1 MKSIAFIGLGN
12 MGAPMAARL
21 VAGGFVLSVYDKRPE
36 AVRAFV
42 ELHAGLAARSPA
54 DAGRHAD
61 TAIMMLPDDRA
72 VREVLL
78 CGGGLAAAL
87 HPGAIVIDM
96 GTSDPRATIEI
107 GMSLAARGIRYVDAP
122 VMGGVAFARDATLD
136 VLAGGSDED
145 IDRCMPVFAA
155 LGRQVIRCGALG
167 SGHTLKALANYVN
180 ASTLVTLIEALAIGR
195 RFGLDSTVMAG
206 ALLHLCTGRQ
216 HPLEK
221 KVIPQVLTG
230 KFATGMALGLTAKD
244 VAIAANLGR
253 SIGAP
258 LADQMA
264 ELWCKAERM
273 FGGEADQTQ
282 VARLWEERKSVTL

>member
-21 VAGGFVLSVYDKRPE
+21 AADGFALSVYDRRPK
-36 AVRAFV
+36 AVRAFA
-42 ELHAGLAARSPA
+42 ELHAGLAAGSPA
-54 DAGRHAD
+54 DAGKDAD
-61 TAIMMLPDDRA
+61 AAIMMLPDDHA
-72 VREVLL
+72 VREVLF

-87 HPGAIVIDM
+87 PPDAIVIDM

-122 VMGGVAFARDATLD
+122 VMGGVAFARDGSLD

-145 IDRCMPVFAA
+145 IDRCTPVFAA

-195 RFGLDSTVMAG
+195 KFGIDGTVMAG
-206 ALLHLCTGRQ
+206 AMLHLCTGRQ

-221 KVIPQVLTG
+221 KVIPHVLTG

-244 VAIAANLGR
+244 VAIAADLGR

-258 LADQMA
+258 LAGRMS